1 MLNNL
6 GVLLVA
12 EHMTSRVA
20 ESRFNGMQVPIEALL
35 EYWSGLPEEH
45 HTALFQLRE
54 EDFAAELDAH
64 LKYQLRICRDCRG
77 NVYRAYRELKASKAG
92 VPGTE
97 LEICEGHS
105 LGLSDG
111 VVSLHGVGSSG
122 FFERAE
128 EVEDCKVLFIVLQ
141 LKDVASYKLK
151 VISL

>member
-1 MLNNL
+1 MHSVGAN
-6 GVLLVA
+6 VA
-12 EHMTSRVA
+12 KGKLTLRLTCA
-20 ESRFNGMQVPIEALL
+20 QVPIEALL

-45 HTALFQLRE
+45 RTALFQLRE

-97 LEICEGHS
+97 LEVCEEHS
-105 LGLSDG
+105 LGMSEG
-111 VVSLHGVGSSG
+111 IVSLHGVGTYS

-128 EVEDCKVLFIVLQ
+128 EVEDCKVAFSKLCSSNQ
-141 LKDVASYKLK
+141 LG
-151 VISL
+151 